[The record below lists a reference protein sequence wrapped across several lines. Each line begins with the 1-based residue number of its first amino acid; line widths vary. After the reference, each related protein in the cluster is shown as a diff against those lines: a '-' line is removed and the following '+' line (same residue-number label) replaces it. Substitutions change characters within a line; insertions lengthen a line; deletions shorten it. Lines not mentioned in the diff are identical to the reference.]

1 MTSKNIAAWLLG
13 AWVLILLSGAALAD
27 EWQSL
32 PTQTDG
38 QAFLDRASVSR
49 HGGEIDAKVLVNFSR
64 IQTIGDDA
72 FPHRTRV
79 LRYGLSCTT
88 GQVRLASWTFTSGE
102 LGSGDVVW
110 TGPSVAHA
118 ARKPIDGSVES
129 ALLKT
134 LCPSERLSLN
144 R

>member
-13 AWVLILLSGAALAD
+13 TWVFILLSGAALAD

-32 PTQTDG
+32 PIQSEG
-38 QAFLDRASVSR
+38 QAYLDRASVAR

-64 IQTIGDDA
+64 VQTIGDDA

-88 GQVRLASWTFTSGE
+88 GEVRLSSWTFTSGE
-102 LGSGDVVW
+102 LGSGNVVW
-110 TGPSVAHA
+110 SGPSVAHTA
-118 ARKPIDGSVES
+118 GKPIDGSVES

-134 LCPSERLSLN
+134 LCSSDRLSLN